1 MDIPE
6 LKVESNSVQHLW
18 NNEMLIDEEM
28 FFSVITKHLVLYETT
43 MTSRGNYQLS
53 FEANGLEYFAIVSE
67 DFYHNVLFGQKKM
80 TS

>member
-18 NNEMLIDEEM
+18 RNEMLIDEEM
-28 FFSVITKHLVLYETT
+28 FFSVITKHHVIYETT
-43 MTSRGNYQLS
+43 ITSTGKFQLS
-53 FEANGLEYFAIVSE
+53 FEANGLQYFAIVSE
-67 DFYHNVLFGQKKM
+67 DFYHNVLFGTEKM